1 MPTKPRKPLSP
12 VARQSLMAVAASAMG
27 LFFLWALGEWWY
39 QTGNGSFWIALLG
52 AICVPLTILL
62 VWRLTEPKE

>member
-1 MPTKPRKPLSP
+1 
-12 VARQSLMAVAASAMG
+12 MAVAASAMG